1 MARFTLFVAFAVGF
15 VSLLDHARAVPLSSG
30 ASEIGSAPQIPNFP
44 GPGEIP
50 KPPGML
56 HSRRAR
62 RDVRDL
68 IDAGNS
74 VPSFETIRSSWHN
87 TGCRGKR
94 DAKGT
99 GGKLPRK
106 SG

>member
-30 ASEIGSAPQIPNFP
+30 ASKIASAPQIPNFP

-56 HSRRAR
+56 HSRVS
-62 RDVRDL
+62 RDVPQEIPGQDQYTPPPPPPQM
-68 IDAGNS
+68 
-74 VPSFETIRSSWHN
+74 PSTV
-87 TGCRGKR
+87 
-94 DAKGT
+94 
-99 GGKLPRK
+99 
-106 SG
+106 